1 MYFAFRAYKRTK
13 YLPMLSLTFGFVLIT
28 LGDAIF
34 GDLLSPGDN
43 YYKDIIEEIVE
54 IAGFVLVILAIIKS

>member
-1 MYFAFRAYKRTK
+1 
-13 YLPMLSLTFGFVLIT
+13 MLSLTFGFVLIT